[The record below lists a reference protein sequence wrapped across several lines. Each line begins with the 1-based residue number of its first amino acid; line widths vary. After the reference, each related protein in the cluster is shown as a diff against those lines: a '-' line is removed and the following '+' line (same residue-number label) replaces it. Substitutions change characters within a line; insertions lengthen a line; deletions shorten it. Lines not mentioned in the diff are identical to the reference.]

1 MARRKKRFKKRWIA
15 LGLFLVL
22 GGCAV
27 KTIMEMPMEEMQQMA
42 EDARNFTAE
51 VEDGFATNDGIHT
64 AAHGN
69 PDAPVALYFVHGSPG
84 DWTAFSSYLMN
95 EDLKTNYLMFS
106 PDRPGY
112 GATDPG
118 VTDGSFAS
126 QARRLAPLAQDV
138 DARKIWIG
146 HSFGVPIIAK
156 VAADQPDLVDGLIFI
171 GGAMSVEFERKK
183 WYHSLGNT
191 RLARAVLSDSW
202 RVANEEA
209 IAFED
214 EFVNLE
220 ADWETIT
227 CPVTIIHATNDSLAD
242 YRHVDFAVEQITN
255 APVEV
260 VKLEKGDHFVLWSDP
275 QIVIEAIDAMATQL
289 TN

>member
-1 MARRKKRFKKRWIA
+1 MAKKKKRFKKRWFA

-27 KTIMEMPMEEMQQMA
+27 KTIMEMPMEEMKQMA
-42 EDARNFTAE
+42 EDARNFAAE
-51 VEDGFATNDGIHT
+51 VEDGFATIDGIHT
-64 AAHGN
+64 AVHGN
-69 PDAPVALYFVHGSPG
+69 PTADVALYFVHGSPG

-95 EDLKTNYLMFS
+95 EELNKNFLMFS

-112 GATDPG
+112 GSTEPG

-126 QARRLAPLAQDV
+126 QARRLASLAKDV
-138 DARKIWIG
+138 EAKKIWIG

-156 VAADQPDLVDGLIFI
+156 LAADRPDLVDGMIFI

-220 ADWETIT
+220 ADWKKIT

-242 YRHVDFAVEQITN
+242 YRHVDFAVEQLTN
-255 APVEV
+255 AKVDV

-275 QIVIEAIDAMATQL
+275 GIVIETIAEMATQL
-289 TN
+289 NR